1 MSWEGKSKGTVLGY
15 KIFVFTIRRLGV
27 RFAYFISWFVSTY
40 FYLRGGKEKEAIK
53 TFYLR
58 DLKVEPS
65 KVNKLIRKN
74 FSYLGHTLIDKIAF
88 LIGRGHFF
96 DFDFDGHHHLKK
108 LIKND
113 EPAAL
118 IGAHI
123 GNYEIAGNM
132 LQSKE
137 LGKNIS
143 AVMYEN
149 EHAAIKEF
157 LDSETGGA
165 SFNIIAIKP
174 NDLSYVLQISAALK
188 NKEFIGIHGD
198 RFMPGARTL
207 KATFLGKEA
216 SFPAGPFEIASKLN
230 APATFVYAMKVHKK
244 GYKFYGTEPIREKT
258 PAQEIL
264 NSYVKCLEGMVRK
277 YPEQWYN
284 YYDFFN
290 IEDASK

>member
-15 KIFVFTIRRLGV
+15 KIFVFAIRRLGV
-27 RFAYFISWFVSTY
+27 RFAYFILWFVSTY
-40 FYLRGGKEKEAIK
+40 FYVRGGKEKEAIK

-65 KVNKLIRKN
+65 KVNKLVRKN
-74 FSYLGHTLIDKIAF
+74 FRYLGHTLIDKVAF
-88 LIGRGHFF
+88 LIGRGNSF

-113 EPAAL
+113 EAAAL

-157 LDSETGGA
+157 LDGETGGA
-165 SFNIIAIKP
+165 SFNVISIKP
-174 NDLSYVLQISAALK
+174 NDLSYVLEISAALK
-188 NKEFIGIHGD
+188 RKEFIGIHGD
-198 RFMPGARTL
+198 RYMPGARTL
-207 KATFLGKEA
+207 KTTFLGKEA
-216 SFPAGPFEIASKLN
+216 SFPAGPFEIASKLK
-230 APATFVYAMKVHKK
+230 APATFVYAMKVNKWE
-244 GYKFYGTEPIREKT
+244 YKFYGTEPIRDNATAK
-258 PAQEIL
+258 EIL
-264 NSYVKCLEGMVRK
+264 EKYVVCLEEMVRK

-284 YYDFFN
+284 YYDFFK
-290 IEDASK
+290 IEDAGK